1 MTFSIEVLVN
11 DNYVT
16 KILMANSSHA
26 AILQRAN
33 LVLPKGRS
41 PSLVVV
47 ECYCAN
53 SQEYVFVSDS
63 DPCFDPAEGKSIDLK
78 FRCKLTLDATKDSK
92 TSKCARLEAPNH
104 SSSSEQ
110 KGQGTD
116 LTSEHAPYDH
126 TSCLKKKMPPHR
138 ADVYHLFS
146 AAYDGCLFCT
156 KHFIEEVG
164 ISPAEKSDSGEYNAL
179 DWATYGGHQDICRY
193 LISVY
198 PRDFSVSS
206 KAGVSSQAGVWAEDD
221 A

>member
-26 AILQRAN
+26 AILERAN

-92 TSKCARLEAPNH
+92 TSKCARLEAPKH
-104 SSSSEQ
+104 SASSGQ

-116 LTSEHAPYDH
+116 RTSEHSPYYH

-198 PRDFSVSS
+198 PRDFSVST
-206 KAGVSSQAGVWAEDD
+206 VSAKVGVWDEDD